1 MEDSRLDRFKF
12 KLLLAFLM
20 VLDHI
25 DYFVPE
31 EWNIVFGIASR
42 CVACGFAYLAT
53 EGFVRTRNVKKYIL
67 RLYGFAIL
75 MLIGNYI
82 LNSVFADRGVVIRN
96 SIIMELAIGV
106 SILYS
111 WKNIKNI
118 FIRFTVLAI
127 FFYISWYFEGGMLI
141 PSFMLV
147 NYLTWEDEVKRN
159 IAYFSISLYL
169 FFSILPYAIN
179 YNKYLILLKY
189 NNYLFIITIPILKLY
204 NGKVGLNNA
213 FSKYFFYLFYP
224 LHLWLIAAITYYTKI

>member
-31 EWNIVFGIASR
+31 EWNIVFGIVSR

-53 EGFVRTRNVKKYIL
+53 EGFIRTRNVKKYIL

-82 LNSVFADRGVVIRN
+82 LNSVFADRGVVLRN

-111 WKNIKNI
+111 WKNFKNI

-179 YNKYLILLKY
+179 YNNYLILLKF

-204 NGKVGLNNA
+204 NGKVGVNNA

-224 LHLWLIAAITYYTKI
+224 LHLWLIAGITYYTKI